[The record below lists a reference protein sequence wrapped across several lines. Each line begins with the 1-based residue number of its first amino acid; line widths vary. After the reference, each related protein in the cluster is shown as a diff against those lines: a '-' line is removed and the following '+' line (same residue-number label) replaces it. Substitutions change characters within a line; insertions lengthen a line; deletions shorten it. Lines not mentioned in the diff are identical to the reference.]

1 MILLGVL
8 DLIFGLINVIF
19 TSLNIPSMSNY
30 IVTMIK
36 SAIDYCMSGVSILSY
51 FAGEF
56 VFTLFV
62 LLMSVEAIYR
72 VYTFVMWI
80 IKKLPISSE

>member
-1 MILLGVL
+1 MILLGIL
-8 DLIFGLINVIF
+8 DLVFGLINAIF
-19 TSLNIPSMSNY
+19 TSLNIPTMSNY

-36 SAIDYCMSGVSILSY
+36 SAIDYCMTGVSILSY

-62 LLMSVEAIYR
+62 LIMSVEAVYR

-80 IKKLPISSE
+80 VRKLPISTE